1 MRFENPALLN
11 WLLIVPVFMILSY
24 VGFHLKKR
32 NLKQLISPALW
43 PKIIPSLSFTR
54 RFWKRA
60 ALITAISVLIIC
72 IARPQWGV
80 RFEKIERKGLD
91 IFIALDTSL
100 SMSAQDIRPSRFKKA
115 FREIQGLI
123 EALKGDRVGLIA
135 FSGEAFIQSPLTR
148 DYSAARLFLNQ
159 MRIGMI
165 PTPGT
170 NLTDAIKIAL
180 SSFQKKDSRRKVLIV
195 FSDGEQFA
203 KDPISLAEKAK
214 KQGVIIYTV
223 GIGSGEGEPI
233 PILDAQGNISGY
245 KKDKNGSVVLS
256 KMNESLLKQIATKTT
271 GTYFHSDNSV
281 LVVDELYRA
290 ISNLERSDLESEM
303 MQRHEEQYQWF
314 LLLVFL
320 LLLFDSLF
328 FERKSV
334 NREWK
339 GRV

>member
-1 MRFENPALLN
+1 MRYENPDLLN
-11 WLLIVPVFMILSY
+11 WLIIVPVFMALSY
-24 VGFHLKKR
+24 IGFYLKKR
-32 NLKQLISPALW
+32 NLNQLILPALW

-72 IARPQWGV
+72 LARPQWGV

-115 FREIQGLI
+115 IREIQGLI
-123 EALKGDRVGLIA
+123 NALKGDRVGLIA
-135 FSGEAFIQSPLTR
+135 FSGESFIQSPLTR

-159 MRIGMI
+159 MKIGMI

-180 SSFQKKDSRRKVLIV
+180 SSFQKKDSRKKILIV

-203 KDPISLAEKAK
+203 KHSLAMAEKAK

-233 PILDAQGNISGY
+233 PIINKNGTISGY
-245 KKDKNGSVVLS
+245 KKDKTGSVVLS
-256 KMNESLLKQIATKTT
+256 KMNESLLKQIAVNTS
-271 GTYFHSDNSV
+271 GTYFHSDKSV
-281 LVVDELYRA
+281 LVVDALYRE
-290 ISNLERSDLESEM
+290 ISNLERSDIESEM

-314 LLLVFL
+314 LLLVFIL
-320 LLLFDSLF
+320 LIFDSLF
-328 FERKSV
+328 FERKPVS
-334 NREWK
+334 REWK